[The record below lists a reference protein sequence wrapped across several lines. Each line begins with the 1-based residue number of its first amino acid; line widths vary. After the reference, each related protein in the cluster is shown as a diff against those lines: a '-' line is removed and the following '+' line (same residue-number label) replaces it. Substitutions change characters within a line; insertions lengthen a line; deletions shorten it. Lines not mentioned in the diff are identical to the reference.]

1 MDRRKFLAAGI
12 GVAAIAAGGAA
23 AIAAVTAG
31 KDYVLLSQPLPQDAA
46 DKIEV
51 AEFFW
56 YGCPHCHDLEPL
68 LAKWSK
74 TLAKDVQFVRI
85 PAIFRDDWVIGAKLF
100 YALEAIGQL
109 ANMHAEVF
117 QAIHGGGGVSPKDEK
132 ALFDL
137 LARKGVD
144 RAKLTEA
151 YNSFAVQSKV
161 KRAEQLTR
169 QSKISGVPSMIV
181 DGRYMT
187 SGSMTG
193 SHESMLAA
201 VDQLIDKA
209 RGERRKK

>member
-1 MDRRKFLAAGI
+1 MDRRKFLAA
-12 GVAAIAAGGAA
+12 AGLGAA
-23 AIAAVTAG
+23 ALAASGTAWALTAG
-31 KDYVLLSQPLPQDAA
+31 KDYVLLSQPLPTEAA
-46 DKIEV
+46 DKVEV
-51 AEFFW
+51 TEFFW

-68 LAKWSK
+68 LAKWTK

-85 PAIFRDDWVIGAKLF
+85 PAIFRDDWIIGAKLF

-109 ANMHAEVF
+109 AGMHTELF
-117 QAIHGGGGVSPKDEK
+117 GAIHVGRISPKDDK
-132 ALFDL
+132 ALIDL
-137 LARKGVD
+137 LVKKGVD

-169 QSKISGVPSMIV
+169 QSKIGGVPSMIV

-193 SHESMLAA
+193 SHEAMIAA
-201 VDQLIDKA
+201 VDQLVEKA
-209 RGERRKK
+209 RGERKKK